1 MSNYQNVSNKQLLL
15 ILVVSI
21 PIYALFAAKDE
32 EVRGFVA
39 ALSVGGLLGVFVILK
54 NIPHNRGFWGA
65 LGAIALLHVLLVVLV
80 PWAGEISFGIVFAP
94 IVILDMYASARL
106 IILAAGSQP

>member
-1 MSNYQNVSNKQLLL
+1 
-15 ILVVSI
+15 VVSI
-21 PIYALFAAKDE
+21 PIYVLFAAKDE

-39 ALSVGGLLGVFVILK
+39 ALSAGGLLGVSVILK
-54 NIPHNRGFWGA
+54 NIPHNRGFWGTLA
-65 LGAIALLHVLLVVLV
+65 AIAVLHILLVALV
-80 PWAGEISFGIVFAP
+80 PWPAEISFGIAFAP